1 MNDLYMN
8 DQRMNTEDDP
18 IDIYITS
25 TKRETPGRKTPS
37 SRETSGI
44 ETISVEYDEENK
56 VLLIIEP
63 SKDICI
69 NMYTK
74 EQAEQIWNQL
84 TKDHEHEI

>member
-1 MNDLYMN
+1 MNELHINELHMN

-25 TKRETPGRKTPS
+25 TKRETPP
-37 SRETSGI
+37 GI

-63 SKDICI
+63 LKDICI

>member
-1 MNDLYMN
+1 MNELHMN
-8 DQRMNTEDDP
+8 DQKMNTKDDP

-25 TKRETPGRKTPS
+25 TKRETSSGRK
-37 SRETSGI
+37 TSGI

-74 EQAEQIWNQL
+74 DEAEQIWNQL

>member
-1 MNDLYMN
+1 MNELYMN

-25 TKRETPGRKTPS
+25 TKRKTLSRETSGRKTPP
-37 SRETSGI
+37 GI

-74 EQAEQIWNQL
+74 DEAEQIWNQL